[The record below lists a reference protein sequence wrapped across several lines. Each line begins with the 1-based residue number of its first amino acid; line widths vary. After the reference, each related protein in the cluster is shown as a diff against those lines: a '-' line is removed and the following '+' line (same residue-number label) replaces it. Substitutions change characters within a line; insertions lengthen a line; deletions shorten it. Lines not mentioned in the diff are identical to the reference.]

1 MMSNNDLNENLIL
14 EQYRSKLDLTEV
26 QMVKLKSLIDE
37 ANMPKVSNL
46 SMTLDLDTNET
57 GFVSYAKSIT
67 TVVPIKFNATG
78 VLTFPTNGEWSIKVS
93 MNGSQIFQ
101 KSGVKANEAIG
112 ISGWTGWGTS
122 NLLVE
127 AQWSNAAK
135 THVTL
140 TISI

>member
-1 MMSNNDLNENLIL
+1 MSNNDLHENLIL
-14 EQYRSKLDLTEV
+14 DQYRSKLDLTEV
-26 QMVKLKSLIDE
+26 QMLKLKNIMDE
-37 ANMPKVSNL
+37 ANMSKASNL
-46 SMTLDLDTNET
+46 SMTLELDTNET
-57 GFVSYAKSIT
+57 GFVSYAKPLT

-78 VLTFPTNGEWSIKVS
+78 VLTFPTNGDWSIKVY
-93 MNGSQIFQ
+93 MNGGLIFQ
-101 KSGVKANEAIG
+101 KTGVKANEPIG